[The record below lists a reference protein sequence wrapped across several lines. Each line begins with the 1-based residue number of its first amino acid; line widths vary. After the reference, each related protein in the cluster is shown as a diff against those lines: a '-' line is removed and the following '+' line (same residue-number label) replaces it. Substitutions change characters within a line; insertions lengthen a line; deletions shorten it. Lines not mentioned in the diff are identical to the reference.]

1 MSKKNSIRE
10 FVPII
15 SVLLVLI
22 LIFTLIIYRVSIRN
36 HEKETEI
43 FEIKNTKEVYNYPD
57 SKVVTIMKHYM
68 ITNPPEDLQE
78 RKELVERFSED
89 NPVDREESIDIN
101 KERHYEVYFYRES
114 KRLPKN
120 WQPNEAY
127 FNIDRIEHHTD
138 DAVAVVRWT
147 DSNQQKRY
155 TVMKKSKNK
164 VDYGSLIDQIC
175 F

>member
-78 RKELVERFSED
+78 L
-89 NPVDREESIDIN
+89 
-101 KERHYEVYFYRES
+101 
-114 KRLPKN
+114 
-120 WQPNEAY
+120 A
-127 FNIDRIEHHTD
+127 
-138 DAVAVVRWT
+138 
-147 DSNQQKRY
+147 
-155 TVMKKSKNK
+155 
-164 VDYGSLIDQIC
+164 
-175 F
+175 